1 MGAMKRETTFMAA
14 FAAFAIGTAICAVTQ
29 LPGASPESWTLVIT
43 VLVGV
48 IVCSPLQFHVG
59 RSSMFPL
66 VGVSVVMLAI
76 PPFEP
81 RPWLSVC
88 TWVIGLGIA
97 QLLLR
102 RNPLHALYLTGL
114 SGCAAIAYMAVRVGL
129 ADLGLW
135 SGLGVG
141 DGLGLLLGTAVYY
154 AVFVTG
160 ELLRR
165 SLQQRDANVL
175 ASSTEL
181 SFGRLGL
188 IVLAVSGAEIA
199 MRLVDSRVIPWLEH
213 NPELTRAPF
222 VVLLTALLC
231 YVLAQR
237 LRAVEGK
244 RRLDAV
250 VAAAIELP
258 QESGAKLAAALG
270 KRACELVRAT
280 HAEVRDQAPTRGEIG
295 ARVRLEPGCEQFLV
309 ATRKI
314 GGTAFSREDERAL
327 ESLAH
332 LANEAARIQH
342 EVNTLE
348 QRANSD
354 PLTGLP
360 NYGAFQKALV
370 HANEF
375 RLYHEGIALLFID
388 LDNFKR
394 LNDTH
399 GHRAGDE
406 LLREIAKRLERAS
419 GGGDFVSRVG
429 GDEFVVIL
437 TGLVSI
443 EQAKESAEQI
453 IAAVGERMFL
463 EGQDVRPAVSAGLA
477 FSHHRELDAQT
488 LVEDADRTMLQAK
501 RSRHENGGAGNSVSV
516 SSRRSTRTNDIV
528 ARAIESR
535 RLTLA
540 YQPIVRL
547 DTGRIWAFE
556 ALVRYVDPELGP
568 ISPPSL
574 VARAK
579 SLGLMNEL
587 TRQVIT
593 QALTAASEFHRLD
606 PELATMTVNLE
617 LTQISED
624 QLGPFI
630 REAAAA
636 HPEVNLCVELNER
649 SLRDV
654 TDELRRD
661 AERLQQAGVTIA
673 LDDYGSDDS
682 SVGALVHFP
691 MNILKI
697 DKSLISNLGDVRQ
710 REVVKALQSFGD
722 SLGRTTVVE
731 GVEDAGMAEVL
742 AELGVQNAQ
751 GYYYGRPIPAAL
763 TIARIKRWG
772 VRSVVTP

>member
-1 MGAMKRETTFMAA
+1 MGALKRETIFMGV
-14 FAAFAIGTAICAVTQ
+14 FAAFALAAAVCGAVQ
-29 LPGASPESWTLVIT
+29 LPGASPQSWTLVIT
-43 VLVGV
+43 VIVGV
-48 IVCSPLQFHVG
+48 IICSPLQFNVG
-59 RSSMFPL
+59 RDASFPL
-66 VGVSVVMLAI
+66 VGVSIVMLTI
-76 PPFEP
+76 PPFEQ

-88 TWVIGLGIA
+88 VWIIGLGIS
-97 QLLLR
+97 QLLIR
-102 RNPLHALYLTGL
+102 RIALHALYLTGL
-114 SGCAAIAYMAVRVGL
+114 SGAAAAGFMLIRVWL
-129 ADLGLW
+129 EAF
-135 SGLGVG
+135 GVWEG
-141 DGLGLLLGTAVYY
+141 VAFLSGTALYY
-154 AVFVTG
+154 GIFVLG
-160 ELLRR
+160 ELARR
-165 SLQQRDANVL
+165 SLQQADANVL
-175 ASSTEL
+175 ARSAPL
-181 SFGRLGL
+181 SFGRLAL
-188 IVLAVSGAEIA
+188 VTLAVTTASIL
-199 MRLVDSRVIPWLEH
+199 MRSIDRNLIPWLEQ
-213 NPELTRAPF
+213 NSELTRSPF
-222 VVLLTALLC
+222 VVLFTALMC

-237 LRAVEGK
+237 LRAIEGK

-250 VAAAIELP
+250 VASAVELP
-258 QESGAKLAAALG
+258 QESGAKLALALQN
-270 KRACELVRAT
+270 RACDLVRAS
-280 HAEVRDQAPTRGEIG
+280 HAEVRDTAPERGEIG
-295 ARVRLEPGCEQFLV
+295 ARVVLQPGCEQFLI
-309 ATRKI
+309 ATRKV
-314 GGTAFSREDERAL
+314 GGTAFSREDDRAL
-327 ESLAH
+327 ASLAH
-332 LANEAARIQH
+332 LASEAARIQH
-342 EVNTLE
+342 EVNSLE
-348 QRANSD
+348 RRANTD

-399 GHRAGDE
+399 GHRTGDE
-406 LLREIAKRLERAS
+406 LLREVARRLERTA

-437 TGLVSI
+437 AGLVSI
-443 EQAKESAEQI
+443 EHAKESAERI
-453 IAAVGERMFL
+453 IAAVSERVSL
-463 EGQDVRPAVSAGLA
+463 EGEDIRPAVSAGLA

-501 RSRHENGGAGNSVSV
+501 RSRHENGASGGGSSVSV

-528 ARAIESR
+528 ARAIQSQ
-535 RLTLA
+535 RLNLA
-540 YQPIVRL
+540 FQPIVRL
-547 DTGRIWAFE
+547 DTSRVWGFE

-587 TRQVIT
+587 TCQVISK
-593 QALTAASEFHRLD
+593 ALTTATEFVRIN
-606 PELATMTVNLE
+606 PELDTITVNLE

-636 HPEVNLCVELNER
+636 HPEVKLCIELNER

-661 AERLQQAGVTIA
+661 AERLQRAGIIIA

-697 DKSLISNLGDVRQ
+697 DKSLISNLDDVRQ
-710 REVVKALQSFGD
+710 REVVKALQGFGD

-731 GVEDAGMAEVL
+731 GVEDAQMAAVL
-742 AELGVQNAQ
+742 AELGVSNAQ
-751 GYYYGRPIPAAL
+751 GYFYGRPISAAL
-763 TIARIKRWG
+763 TIARIRRWG
-772 VRSVVTP
+772 TQAVTTA